1 MLTVK
6 QSASPLLGVQH
17 VGSFKSCVWSAPSW
31 CQTHREDQK
40 DCGHHGYFWKEK
52 HIDIIVYTTC
62 FSLFSTMS
70 YKLFLFMLQITQR
83 PKMHC
88 RFFVFSLFSN
98 NSNLGFGNERRI
110 YKYKH
115 SFSQCCSSLLRFRF
129 WPPQFPSGSQRDRS
143 IVKHIRWEWS
153 RSI

>member
-62 FSLFSTMS
+62 FSLFRRCPISCFCS
-70 YKLFLFMLQITQR
+70 CCKSHSVPRCIAGSLS
-83 PKMHC
+83 
-88 RFFVFSLFSN
+88 FSLFSN